1 MSCFL
6 WFKMNPKA
14 AEIFNEANSIKA
26 MTSHSTIIDSYDFT
40 GINTLTDIGGGYG
53 GLMIGMISIAR

>member
-1 MSCFL
+1 
-6 WFKMNPKA
+6 MNPKA